1 MPAGVGERVLRSVGV
16 ARPLLASRPRTGAS
30 ARGSESESS
39 RRRDAFARTALP
51 ADRRGKRSRG
61 GGSRFQSSLIRASRE
76 DLLSCRREVAAGEF
90 AWVETWCAHR
100 DASQPATTPRSPL
113 PVPLE
118 PGRCKGAGRG
128 TAWLFGTRRQQAG
141 AGRGERISFLFLFS
155 SVYFLRMEEAPEV

>member
-100 DASQPATTPRSPL
+100 HASQPATTPRSPL

-128 TAWLFGTRRQQAG
+128 LPGSLELGGSRR
-141 AGRGERISFLFLFS
+141 GRVGEKEFLFCFFFLLFI
-155 SVYFLRMEEAPEV
+155 F